1 MARKLCCV
9 EAAILDNIS
18 RVLVQGGHSGEGRK
32 IYKLRLSHLENK
44 KIGLILC
51 INAVPAFYHW
61 LKMLLKV
68 FKPKMA
74 RAIHLKSLFYEGF

>member
-1 MARKLCCV
+1 MVRAEKS
-9 EAAILDNIS
+9 IS
-18 RVLVQGGHSGEGRK
+18 FGLVFWR
-32 IYKLRLSHLENK
+32 IK

-74 RAIHLKSLFYEGF
+74 RAIHLLKSLFYEGF